1 MVKSGLVIAIVLLT
15 ASCGG
20 SSSNARTSPSP
31 SRASSSHS
39 PSTSSPTSLTAS
51 PSSAP
56 LPTGPFG
63 LLIAGGKLELIDIRG
78 AVVVSTAIT
87 QSSASACAGGG
98 AALEAPPVSATSDL
112 VYFRDGDT
120 RIRSLARDGKTADVT
135 TVPGGSSTVSFF
147 SVSPDDKK
155 IAVVVEDLSADP
167 VKIRLYVEDLVGGGN
182 HADIYSATAGAKGLT
197 LWPMG
202 WHGTSLVLAV
212 WPVCAFEGGRLP
224 VEWHVSDSVTA
235 ARLATIGSS
244 SCQVGSFPSPAG
256 VVCIR
261 YPTKPAQATVY
272 DWSGNAVST
281 GAVPDIGWDS
291 GLAPSGGRLYTIPAF
306 APGAPPP
313 ETDVITIA
321 GGTATQSFPG
331 HSACGW
337 IDDSHI
343 LAPDAVLDLPSGG
356 IRALATP
363 GTCAGRFPGGL

>member
-1 MVKSGLVIAIVLLT
+1 MRRGLVIAMVLFT

-20 SSSNARTSPSP
+20 SSSTAGTSPSP
-31 SRASSSHS
+31 IRASSS
-39 PSTSSPTSLTAS
+39 PALRVSPTAS
-51 PSSAP
+51 RSSAP

-63 LLIAGGKLELIDIRG
+63 LLLAGGKLDLIDIQG
-78 AVVVSTAIT
+78 VVAVSTAIT
-87 QSSASACAGGG
+87 QSSLSACAGGG
-98 AALEAPPVSATSDL
+98 AALVAPPVSATSDL
-112 VYFRDGDT
+112 VYFRNGET
-120 RIRSLARDGKTADVT
+120 KIRSLALDGKTADVT
-135 TVPGGSSTVSFF
+135 AVPGGSSIVSFF
-147 SVSPDDKK
+147 SVSPDDQK
-155 IAVVVEDLSADP
+155 IAVVVEDLSGDP

-182 HADIYSATAGAKGLT
+182 HADIYSTTAGAKGLT

-202 WHGTSLVLAV
+202 WHGKSLVLAV
-212 WPVCAFEGGRLP
+212 WPVCSFEGGRLP

-235 ARLATIGSS
+235 ARQATIGSS

-256 VVCIR
+256 VACIR
-261 YPTKPAQATVY
+261 YPTRPAQATVY

-291 GLAPSGGRLYTIPAF
+291 GLAPNGGRLYTIPAV

-321 GGTATQSFPG
+321 GGTATLSFPG

-337 IDDSHI
+337 IDDTHM
-343 LAPDAVLDLPSGG
+343 LAPDAVLEVPSGG

-363 GTCAGRFPGGL
+363 GICAGRFPGGL

>member
-1 MVKSGLVIAIVLLT
+1 MVKGGLVIAIVLLT
-15 ASCGG
+15 IACGG
-20 SSSNARTSPSP
+20 SSSTARTSPSP
-31 SRASSSHS
+31 SRASTSHS
-39 PSTSSPTSLTAS
+39 PSTSTPPAS

-63 LLIAGGKLELIDIRG
+63 LLIAGGKLDLIDIRG
-78 AVVVSTAIT
+78 AVAVSTAIT
-87 QSSASACAGGG
+87 QTSPSACTGGG
-98 AALEAPPVSATSDL
+98 QALEAAPVSATSDL
-112 VYFRDGDT
+112 VYFRDAGT
-120 RIRSLARDGKTADVT
+120 KIRSLALDGKTADVT
-135 TVPGGSSTVSFF
+135 TVPGGPSTVSFF

-155 IAVVVEDLSADP
+155 IAVVVEDLSGDP

-182 HADIYSATAGAKGLT
+182 HAEIYSATAGAKGLT

-202 WHGTSLVLAV
+202 WHGKSLVLAV
-212 WPVCAFEGGRLP
+212 WPVCSFEGGRLP

-235 ARLATIGSS
+235 ARQATIGGST
-244 SCQVGSFPSPAG
+244 CQVGSFPSPAG

-261 YPTKPAQATVY
+261 YPTRPAQATVY

-291 GLAPSGGRLYTIPAF
+291 GLAPNGGRLYTIPAF

-321 GGTATQSFPG
+321 GGTATLSFPG

-337 IDDSHI
+337 IDDTHM
-343 LAPDAVLDLPSGG
+343 LAPDAVLEVPSGG
-356 IRALATP
+356 IRVLAIP

>member
-1 MVKSGLVIAIVLLT
+1 MVKGGLVIAIVLLT

-20 SSSNARTSPSP
+20 SSSTARTSPSP
-31 SRASSSHS
+31 SRVTSSHS
-39 PSTSSPTSLTAS
+39 PSTSLPAAS

-56 LPTGPFG
+56 LPSGPFG

-78 AVVVSTAIT
+78 AVAVSTAMT
-87 QSSASACAGGG
+87 QSAPSACAGGG
-98 AALEAPPVSATSDL
+98 AALAAAPVSATSDL
-112 VYFRDGDT
+112 VYFKDGDT
-120 RIRSLARDGKTADVT
+120 KIRSLALDGRTADVT
-135 TVPGGSSTVSFF
+135 TVPGGSSTLSFF

-155 IAVVVEDLSADP
+155 IAVVVEDLSGDP

-182 HADIYSATAGAKGLT
+182 HADIYSTTAGAKGLT

-202 WHGTSLVLAV
+202 WHGTSLVLAA
-212 WPVCAFEGGRLP
+212 WPVCSFEGGRLP

-256 VVCIR
+256 VVCVR
-261 YPTKPAQATVY
+261 YPARPAQATVY

-281 GAVPDIGWDS
+281 GAVPDIAWDS
-291 GLAPSGGRLYTIPAF
+291 GLSPNGTRLYTTPAV
-306 APGAPPP
+306 APGAPAP
-313 ETDVITIA
+313 ETDVVTIA
-321 GGTATQSFPG
+321 TGTATQPFPG

-337 IDDSHI
+337 IDDTHM
-343 LAPDAVLDLPSGG
+343 LAPDAVLDVPSGG